1 MGQTVYKIPRAN
13 DNQINDHLIAIGREF
28 GEYNVNIYIGD
39 INAGQ
44 VTYPDASSENIKSI
58 LAMKSELIT
67 SISGNINGISFWYYR
82 GGNNGHQWEKSPI
95 FDDIA
100 IDIQSFESFKIEI
113 SSRILE
119 LFKPTQ
125 LPKPSEPI
133 ALLEAQRALQE
144 SSFLR
149 LQKQLE
155 EVFQQTI
162 NLRSQLDEQVRNKEL
177 ELQEQFKQK
186 QTDAS
191 NEIQAEKN
199 ALAKLKEEL
208 DERSKSIDESDNTF
222 ARRQIR
228 NSMLNDV
235 SDRVKNFGL
244 SDATIQA
251 RRPVAAG
258 MFLLGSFLFFLLAW
272 TILEIHTIRTEL
284 TSDTKYGI
292 AATITNKATA
302 SFPSQPKQSELL
314 PNSSMLP
321 NEQSSNAEI
330 IILWVR
336 FGLISISL
344 AATILYYIRWQNQL
358 ATSFASTEENLK
370 QFHIDV
376 NRANWVV
383 ETCLEWRKETDSEI
397 PSHLIESL
405 TRGLFSGKDTTPA
418 VLHPADELASA
429 LMGSASKLSLDLN
442 GNKLEI
448 DKPGKIPKSI
458 ASSGSA
464 NKSQE

>member
-1 MGQTVYKIPRAN
+1 MGQTVYKIPRVN
-13 DNQINDHLIAIGREF
+13 DEQINDHLAGIGKKF
-28 GEYNVNIYIGD
+28 GDYNVNIYIGD
-39 INAGQ
+39 INTGQ
-44 VTYPDASSENIKSI
+44 VTYPDGSSENIKSI
-58 LAMKSELIT
+58 LAMKSELIS
-67 SISGNINGISFWYYR
+67 SISGNINGVSFWYYR
-82 GGNNGHQWEKSPI
+82 GGSATSQWEKSPI
-95 FDDIA
+95 FDDVA
-100 IDIQSFESFKIEI
+100 IDIQNFEPSRVEI
-113 SSRILE
+113 ASYILA

-162 NLRSQLDEQVRNKEL
+162 NLRSQLDEQVKNKEF
-177 ELQEQFKQK
+177 ELQEEFKQK
-186 QTDAS
+186 QAEAS
-191 NEIQAEKN
+191 REIQAEKD

-208 DERSKSIDESDNTF
+208 DERGKSIDESDNTF

-235 SDRVKNFGL
+235 SNRVNNFGL
-244 SDATIQA
+244 SNATIEA

-258 MFLLGSFLFFLLAW
+258 MRLLGAFLFFLLTL
-272 TILEIHTIRTEL
+272 TIFEIFIIRTET
-284 TSDTKYGI
+284 TSDKKYDTL
-292 AATITNKATA
+292 ATLADKVSALSA
-302 SFPSQPKQSELL
+302 PQSKQSELPPASVL
-314 PNSSMLP
+314 LSK
-321 NEQSSNAEI
+321 EQSSNTEI
-330 IILWVR
+330 IMLWIR
-336 FGLISISL
+336 FSLISISL

-358 ATSFASTEENLK
+358 ATSFANTEESLK

-405 TRGLFSGKDTTPA
+405 TRGLFLRKDTTPA